1 MPALSLLHFIL
12 HHLPF
17 YNARVNQTKRITEHR
32 HWVCNLFFQKN
43 LHTISFFFLLH
54 FLLLTNLQQT
64 IKSED
69 LNKSVGHTFM
79 SSHAHYCAHC
89 FSFVLLKFL
98 LTALGKHLLDS
109 LLLLLVLCLHNIVTA
124 STMKADMVLI
134 NTEYVYI
141 TWQQYWWPWA
151 YVWSSI
157 WWFGSNFL
165 LQNLSLATCTWL
177 ITFNTFWYKTHL

>member
-1 MPALSLLHFIL
+1 
-12 HHLPF
+12 
-17 YNARVNQTKRITEHR
+17 
-32 HWVCNLFFQKN
+32 
-43 LHTISFFFLLH
+43 
-54 FLLLTNLQQT
+54 
-64 IKSED
+64 
-69 LNKSVGHTFM
+69 M

-141 TWQQYWWPWA
+141 TWQQY
-151 YVWSSI
+151 
-157 WWFGSNFL
+157 
-165 LQNLSLATCTWL
+165 
-177 ITFNTFWYKTHL
+177 